1 LQFDVILCERD
12 TRPRLGI
19 ATWPPTLVMMAP
31 KVLRLRVDLLL
42 ASSLK
47 VGVRPMRL
55 SKSRLV
61 ASGFAI
67 AGLGAVALGY
77 AAPHLGG
84 TWLSNADRKAF
95 AQTAPADPSP
105 IAVADTRNDSVRV
118 AAPGTQVETGRDVR
132 VDAPHTA
139 VRVNK
144 DSGKV
149 AVRAPHTA
157 VKVDPD
163 KGQVRVRA
171 PYVNLDI
178 RW

>member
-1 LQFDVILCERD
+1 MHRD
-12 TRPRLGI
+12 MATGVGHDGAKAMRLS
-19 ATWPPTLVMMAP
+19 L
-31 KVLRLRVDLLL
+31 DLLL

-47 VGVRPMRL
+47 VEFRLMSL
-55 SKSRLV
+55 SKSRLFV
-61 ASGFAI
+61 SALAI

-77 AAPHLGG
+77 AAPHLGK
-84 TWLSNADRKAF
+84 TWLPSADRSAV
-95 AQTAPADPSP
+95 AQTAPTDSSP
-105 IAVADTRNDSVRV
+105 ITVAEAGKDVVRV
-118 AAPGTQVETGRDVR
+118 EAPGTQVDTGRNVR

-139 VRVNK
+139 VRVDK
-144 DSGKV
+144 DNGTV
-149 AVRAPHTA
+149 AVRAPHTD

>member
-1 LQFDVILCERD
+1 
-12 TRPRLGI
+12 
-19 ATWPPTLVMMAP
+19 M
-31 KVLRLRVDLLL
+31 
-42 ASSLK
+42 S
-47 VGVRPMRL
+47 L
-55 SKSRLV
+55 SKSRLF
-61 ASGFAI
+61 ASGLAV
-67 AGLGAVALGY
+67 AALGAVALGY
-77 AAPHLGG
+77 AAPHISQV
-84 TWLSNADRKAF
+84 WLPNTDRSAF

-118 AAPGTQVETGRDVR
+118 DAPGTQVATGRNVR

-144 DSGKV
+144 DTGKV
-149 AVRAPHTA
+149 AVRAPHTD

>member
-1 LQFDVILCERD
+1 M
-12 TRPRLGI
+12 P
-19 ATWPPTLVMMAP
+19 
-31 KVLRLRVDLLL
+31 
-42 ASSLK
+42 
-47 VGVRPMRL
+47 L

-61 ASGFAI
+61 VSGLAI

-77 AAPHLGG
+77 AAPYVGK
-84 TWLSNADRKAF
+84 TWLSSADRNAF
-95 AQTAPADPSP
+95 AQTAPAAPSP
-105 IAVADTRNDSVRV
+105 IVVADKRNDGVRV
-118 AAPGTQVETGRDVR
+118 EAPGTQVDTERNVR

-144 DSGKV
+144 DTGKV
-149 AVRAPHTA
+149 AVRAPHTD